1 MGLEKEKIR
10 VLEKIR
16 SLDKVIRGSVFEYKR
31 YCGKA
36 SCSCARTKKPHKS
49 MFLSF
54 KYQGKTRLVP
64 IKKEQIPEIKNRIR
78 DYKELKAAIDELAR
92 INAELLRSEE

>member
-1 MGLEKEKIR
+1 MNLKKEKIR
-10 VLEKIR
+10 VLEKIQ
-16 SLDKVIRGSVFEYKR
+16 SLDNVIRGSVFEYKR
-31 YCGKA
+31 YCGKP
-36 SCSCARTKKPHKS
+36 SCSCARTNTPHRS

-64 IKKEQIPEIKNRIR
+64 ITKEQIPEIKKRIT

-92 INAELLRSEE
+92 INAELLRSEG

>member
-1 MGLEKEKIR
+1 MSLEKEKVR
-10 VLEKIR
+10 VLDKIQ
-16 SLDKVIRGSVFEYKR
+16 SLDKVIRGSVFEFKR
-31 YCGKA
+31 YCGKS
-36 SCSCARTKKPHKS
+36 SCNCAKTKTPHKS

-64 IKKEQIPEIKNRIR
+64 IKKEQIPEIKKRIK

-92 INAELLRSEE
+92 INAELLRSEQ

>member
-1 MGLEKEKIR
+1 VGLENEKIE
-10 VLEKIR
+10 VLEKIQ
-16 SLDKVIRGSVFEYKR
+16 SLDKVIRGSVFEFKR
-31 YCGKA
+31 YCGKP
-36 SCSCARTKKPHKS
+36 SCTCAKTKTPHKS

-64 IKKEQIPEIKNRIR
+64 IKKEQIPEIKKRIK

-92 INAELLRSEE
+92 INAELLRSEP

>member
-1 MGLEKEKIR
+1 MSMKKEKVHVIA
-10 VLEKIR
+10 KIQ

-31 YCGKA
+31 YCGKP
-36 SCSCARTKKPHKS
+36 SCSCAKNKKPHKS

-54 KYQGKTRLVP
+54 KYQGKTRLIP
-64 IKKEQIPEIKNRIR
+64 IKREQIPEIKKRIS

-92 INAELLRSEE
+92 LNAELLRNEE